1 MGAIAMGVLIY
12 GVFLLMTAN
21 GNSKKVSQA
30 NQIIIGAGIGIG
42 IVLISYAEV
51 RLIVNIL

>member
-1 MGAIAMGVLIY
+1 MGVLIY
-12 GVFLLMTAN
+12 GGFLLMTAN
-21 GNSKKVSQA
+21 GDSEKVSQA

-42 IVLISYAEV
+42 IVLISYAAV